1 MEVFSVQEWE
11 DKFDEL
17 IKRVEEGEHIGVVG
31 EDGKSAV
38 FMPSD
43 DSLLLEI
50 YTNHDEAS

>member
-38 FMPSD
+38 FMPTD
-43 DSLLLEI
+43 DSLLEI